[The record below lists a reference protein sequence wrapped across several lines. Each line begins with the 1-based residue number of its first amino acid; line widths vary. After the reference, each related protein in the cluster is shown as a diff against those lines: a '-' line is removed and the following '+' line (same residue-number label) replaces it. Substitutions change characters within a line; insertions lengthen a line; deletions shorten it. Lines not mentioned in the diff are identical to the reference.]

1 MRFEDQLGVQM
12 FAAAHLR
19 AEDRVARAKAACTF
33 KDYTFYIR
41 RLFQRPRRPRQRA
54 TPITSFTGYNPLV
67 RAVRTNR
74 SRFELPAFGVAPEG
88 PTATV
93 LGSDRRLSFQ

>member
-41 RLFQRPRRPRQRA
+41 RLFQNFPLGKKQNDGL
-54 TPITSFTGYNPLV
+54 TITQLEPQQVQVKIKPGNF
-67 RAVRTNR
+67 
-74 SRFELPAFGVAPEG
+74 
-88 PTATV
+88 
-93 LGSDRRLSFQ
+93 